1 MNRGIIQRAIEN
13 KSVIME
19 VEVRGFADPEIRFD
33 SEQPTLA
40 DIIAPGTG
48 RSISAEF
55 ECLLRL

>member
-1 MNRGIIQRAIEN
+1 
-13 KSVIME
+13 ME